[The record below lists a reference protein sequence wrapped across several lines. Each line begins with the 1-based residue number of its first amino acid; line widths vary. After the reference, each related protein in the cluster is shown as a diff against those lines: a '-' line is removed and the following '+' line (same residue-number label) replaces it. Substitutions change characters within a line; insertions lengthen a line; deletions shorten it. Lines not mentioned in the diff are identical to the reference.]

1 MFDFDWSLN
10 TGKIGEYI
18 TECYLEK
25 CGNIDYVDDV
35 RDNVFYRFSDVD
47 YIAHIEKWNDYETG
61 RYFRA
66 SVSALILTNEK
77 LYADNQRLTAKLK
90 HFKEDKEI

>member
-1 MFDFDWSLN
+1 MN
-10 TGKIGEYI
+10 YI
-18 TECYLEK
+18 TTPYISFLPGIFMFHKGDKLCH
-25 CGNIDYVDDV
+25 
-35 RDNVFYRFSDVD
+35 RDNAFYRFSDVD

-90 HFKEDKEI
+90 HFEEDKEI